1 MTIIRAT
8 TAILIFLLGIFFV
21 VKLFTA
27 SFELTNLIIALVC
40 FALAYF
46 IWPSKKQGQ
55 RHEDNG
61 FLDLIEI
68 LIELPAEI
76 IFWVFRMLGH
86 LFRKGDGIDIDF

>member
-1 MTIIRAT
+1 MIIIRAI
-8 TAILIFLLGIFFV
+8 TATIIFLLGIFFL

-27 SFELTNLIIALVC
+27 PFELINLIIALVC

-55 RHEDNG
+55 RYEDNW
-61 FLDLIEI
+61 FLDVMEI
-68 LIELPAEI
+68 LIEFPIEAV
-76 IFWVFRMLGH
+76 FWIFRMIGN